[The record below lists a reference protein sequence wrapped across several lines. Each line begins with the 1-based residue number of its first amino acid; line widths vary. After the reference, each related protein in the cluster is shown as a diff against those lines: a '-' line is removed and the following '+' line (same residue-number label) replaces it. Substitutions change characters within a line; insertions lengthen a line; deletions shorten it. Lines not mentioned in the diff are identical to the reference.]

1 MTDHALQPDSAPS
14 SRSQRAKLTARAT
27 LLTSLLADE
36 SEHVREA
43 VRRELSAMGKN
54 ALPALRHAAG
64 EGDAALRGRARQI
77 LAARERLAVLKRLA
91 GMLAKPNPRL
101 EPALCV
107 LAHLDEP
114 RFDPR
119 PMLREFDDHAKAVAA
134 RARGSDSALERALA
148 LAEHL
153 GGEVGYGGSRGE
165 YHHPA
170 NIHIHSAWRMRQG
183 MPLTLCAIWSSVAR
197 RAGIR
202 TGLIPLP
209 GHVMLRVHGGDGAVV
224 IDPYQKGEVR
234 SERDLR
240 RYLRENGVPFD
251 PAYLRDAPE
260 AVFVRR
266 QIANLQKSAE
276 KRGLAG
282 QTRELQL
289 LLSLVDRRA
298 ARPAKAS

>member
-1 MTDHALQPDSAPS
+1 MTDPDQAPDHAGPNRQ
-14 SRSQRAKLTARAT
+14 QRAKLAARAE
-27 LLTSLLADE
+27 LLASLLADE

-43 VRRELSAMGKN
+43 VRRELTALGKN
-54 ALPALRHAAG
+54 ALPALRRAAG
-64 EGDAALRGRARQI
+64 DGDAALRGRARQI
-77 LAARERLAVLKRLA
+77 LSAGERLEVLKRLA
-91 GMLAKPNPRL
+91 GMLSKPNLRL

-107 LAHLDEP
+107 LARLDDP

-119 PMLREFDDHAKAVAA
+119 EMLREFDDQAKAVAA

-165 YHHPA
+165 YHHPG
-170 NIHIHSAWRMRQG
+170 NIHVHTAWRARQG

-260 AVFVRR
+260 PVFVRR
-266 QIANLQKSAE
+266 QLANLQKSAE

-282 QTRELQL
+282 QARELQL
-289 LLSLVDRRA
+289 LLSLADRRA
-298 ARPAKAS
+298 ARPAKAT

>member
-1 MTDHALQPDSAPS
+1 MTDPANPTDPEGSNPPS
-14 SRSQRAKLTARAT
+14 RAKLAARAA
-27 LLTSLLADE
+27 LLASLLADE

-43 VRRELSAMGKN
+43 VRRELTAMGKN
-54 ALPALRHAAG
+54 ALPALRRAARQ
-64 EGDAALRGRARQI
+64 GDAALRGRARQI
-77 LAARERLAVLKRLA
+77 LATRERMAVHKRLA
-91 GMLAKPNPRL
+91 GLLAKPNLRL
-101 EPALCV
+101 EPTLCV
-107 LAHLDEP
+107 LAQLDEP

-119 PMLREFDDHAKAVAA
+119 PMLREFDDQAKAVAA

-153 GGEVGYGGSRGE
+153 GGEGGYGGSRGE

-170 NIHIHSAWRMRQG
+170 NIHIHTAWRARQG

-240 RYLRENGVPFD
+240 RYLRENNVPYD
-251 PAYLRDAPE
+251 PAFLRDAPE
-260 AVFVRR
+260 PVFVRR

-282 QTRELQL
+282 QARELQL
-289 LLSLVDRRA
+289 LLALADRRA
-298 ARPAKAS
+298 ARPAKAT